1 MKANELMI
9 GDWVRKLEPGGH
21 TIPVKVTGIIDE
33 DNSVLFERRD
43 GVHGVTD
50 IKAFEPIPLTSEILE
65 KNGFKIVYG
74 FGYSDKY
81 PTLGWGYHN
90 GIHDYC
96 SIDVTFY
103 DTPIN
108 GVSHLVK
115 INRNSASGD
124 GINTVHN
131 CDIDYVHQL
140 QHAIRLC
147 GIEKEI
153 EL

>member
-50 IKAFEPIPLTSEILE
+50 IKAFEPIPLTGEILG
-65 KNGFKIVYG
+65 KNGFVHRQSVTWGDVFTYTYAIVQKDKVLQYEQHFNLSPNPYDGSG
-74 FGYSDKY
+74 FYWIPEMSA
-81 PTLGWGYHN
+81 
-90 GIHDYC
+90 
-96 SIDVTFY
+96 
-103 DTPIN
+103 
-108 GVSHLVK
+108 VSALRV
-115 INRNSASGD
+115 
-124 GINTVHN
+124 V
-131 CDIDYVHQL
+131 YVHEL
-140 QHAIRLC
+140 QHLLRLC
-147 GIEKEI
+147 GIEKDII